1 MAETPLLDDVVVRS
15 SVDFKG
21 LPAVRSKSGG
31 WKSATLIIGVE
42 MAEVF
47 AYYGIKSNLV
57 SYLTGP
63 LAQSTAT
70 AAANVNAWSGVTSFS
85 PLLCSVFAD
94 SYLGRNRTIIVTTLL
109 NILGLGFLSLSTALH
124 SSNYSDCQ
132 SDVDNMA
139 CSPPQV
145 QIIFF
150 FFSLYLVALAQGN
163 KPCLQAFG
171 ADQFDE
177 EDEKECKAKGSFFN
191 WWSFGVALSI
201 LVGLWVLSYI
211 QENLSWELGFGI
223 PCIVMCFAL
232 IVFLIGSMTYRFPIR
247 NGERNPFVRIGRVF
261 VRAARNWRIAP
272 SIISI
277 DEEARQILPY
287 EDVHSSRFLD
297 KATLEP
303 NGPKD
308 IVCSVGDIEDAKS
321 ILRLLPISFT
331 CLPYAIVSS
340 QTSTLFNKQGVTM
353 DRYITTNFQIPA
365 AALQSLSFASTVL
378 FIPLYDRV
386 LVPIARA
393 ITKRPLGISMLQRI
407 GTGIFLCT
415 IAMLIAGCIERKRL
429 ATAFEYGLVDSPNAT
444 VPMSVWWIAPQY
456 LVLGIADVLT
466 LIGLQEFFYDQVP
479 SDFKSMGLALFY
491 CIIGSGSFLSSFLIS
506 MIEKA
511 TSGRGRESWF
521 ANNLNRAHLDYFYW
535 LLAGLVAFSLV
546 FYVNFAKSYAYNGR
560 ICCLKLYSIT
570 CHGNK

>member
-1 MAETPLLDDVVVRS
+1 MAETSLLDDVVVRS

-94 SYLGRNRTIIVTTLL
+94 SYLGRNRAIIITTLL
-109 NILGLGFLSLSTALH
+109 NIL
-124 SSNYSDCQ
+124 
-132 SDVDNMA
+132 V
-139 CSPPQV
+139 
-145 QIIFF
+145 I
-150 FFSLYLVALAQGN
+150 ALAQGN

-201 LVGLWVLSYI
+201 LAQKL
-211 QENLSWELGFGI
+211 ED
-223 PCIVMCFAL
+223 C
-232 IVFLIGSMTYRFPIR
+232 
-247 NGERNPFVRIGRVF
+247 
-261 VRAARNWRIAP
+261 P

-277 DEEARQILPY
+277 DEEARQIPPY
-287 EDVHSSRFLD
+287 EDVHSRFLD

-308 IVCSVGDIEDAKS
+308 IVRSAGDIEDAKS

-378 FIPLYDRV
+378 FIPLYDQV

-415 IAMLIAGCIERKRL
+415 ISMVIAGFIERKRL
-429 ATAFEYGLVDSPNAT
+429 AIAFEYGLVDSPNAIDLDEC
-444 VPMSVWWIAPQY
+444 M
-456 LVLGIADVLT
+456 
-466 LIGLQEFFYDQVP
+466 VP

-491 CIIGSGSFLSSFLIS
+491 CVIGSGSFLSSFLIS

-521 ANNLNRAHLDYFYW
+521 TNNLNRAHLDYFYW

-560 ICCLKLYSIT
+560 IVA
-570 CHGNK
+570 